1 MFSAKIRE
9 IVSQNTHYRTT
20 ENVMLV
26 IYIVYPPLSQLT
38 ALAQSV
44 ERTAF
49 NRVVAGSIPACGA
62 HDALAH
68 TSVATFCGWAQ
79 KCPVGV

>member
-1 MFSAKIRE
+1 MSTKR
-9 IVSQNTHYRTT
+9 
-20 ENVMLV
+20 
-26 IYIVYPPLSQLT
+26 T

-68 TSVATFCGWAQ
+68 TSVATFC
-79 KCPVGV
+79 